1 MGGRSTGRIS
11 KNASLASLLAVVWLM
26 ALTGD
31 ARGAGAGLP
40 DPSFGG
46 DGFTVLDDPADTNE
60 YLADVL
66 VLPDGKVL
74 GAGRRGTTKGFLLA
88 RFNPDGSPDLGFG
101 IGGIKVV
108 PDEGIP
114 GNPRAIAAIQE
125 RADGKIVAA
134 GLGRGVA
141 ANAFMFARY
150 LSDGSLD
157 PTFGKGGLRLVAI
170 APSGTA
176 QALDQA
182 PDGKLVATGDNG
194 TGAKAVVVRLTEEG
208 EADPTFNAAPLG
220 TRFVDVPGSSVEV
233 GRAVSVLSDG
243 TILVGGFASHGAFL
257 AELDTNGNPV
267 AGFGTAGIAVH
278 DLGTYAEPSGVI
290 EDLKV
295 LPDGRILATGSSR
308 TPVNGDKQAFV
319 ARFTSNG
326 ELDASFAG
334 GGVFHANPTPGLEE
348 TLALEVLPDGR
359 ILAAG
364 KGGES
369 GTETEDGNTLLLRL
383 TPDGQLDPGFGSGGE
398 VFASAITG
406 TDGAYGLAVQPDDRA
421 VVAGEANLPDG
432 FQLLAGRFTAD
443 SPLVPISGPTKARRC
458 AGRKATITGTGKANR
473 IKGTRKADVI
483 VSLGGNDRIDSKAGN
498 DLICA
503 GKGKDV
509 VKGGKGRDRILGQAG
524 KDRIIGGPGEDLC
537 NGGAGKDVAA
547 GSCERLK
554 LAP

>member
-1 MGGRSTGRIS
+1 M
-11 KNASLASLLAVVWLM
+11 
-26 ALTGD
+26 
-31 ARGAGAGLP
+31 
-40 DPSFGG
+40 
-46 DGFTVLDDPADTNE
+46 LDDPADTNE

-74 GAGRRGTTKGFLLA
+74 GAGRRGISKGFLLA

-134 GLGRGVA
+134 GLGRGAA

-150 LSDGSLD
+150 MSDGSLD
-157 PTFGKGGLRLVAI
+157 PTFGEGGLRLVDI

-194 TGAKAVVVRLTEEG
+194 TGAKAVVVRLTAG
-208 EADPTFNAAPLG
+208 GVADEDFSALPAG
-220 TRFVDVPGSSVEV
+220 TRFVDVPGSTFEG
-233 GRAVSVLSDG
+233 GRAVSVLSDS
-243 TILVGGFASHGAFL
+243 TILVGGFASNGAFL

-278 DLGTYAEPSGVI
+278 DLGTYSKPSGGI

-295 LPDGRILATGSSR
+295 LPDGRILATGSSL
-308 TPVNGDKQAFV
+308 TPVDDDKQAFV
-319 ARFTSNG
+319 ARFTPNG
-326 ELDASFAG
+326 ELDPSFAG
-334 GGVFHANPTPGLEE
+334 GGVFHANPTPGQEE
-348 TLALEVLPDGR
+348 MSALEVLPDGR

-369 GTETEDGNTLLLRL
+369 GVETEDGNTWLLRL
-383 TPDGQLDPGFGSGGE
+383 TPDGQLDPGFGGGGE

-406 TDGAYGLAVQPDDRA
+406 TDGAYGLALQPDDRA
-421 VVAGEANLPDG
+421 VVSGEAQLPDG

-443 SPLVPISGPTKARRC
+443 SPLVPISGPATKTRRC
-458 AGRKATITGTGKANR
+458 AGRKATITGTGKADR

-537 NGGAGKDVAA
+537 NGGPGKDVAA